1 MSSYPKIDPTEAT
14 VLITGGAQGIGL
26 ATAKAFAGLG
36 ARVAIGDLNE
46 ELAKEAARQL
56 DAWGGH
62 LDVTDADSFNA
73 FAKATQDT
81 FGPIDI
87 LVNNAGVMPNGA
99 FLDLTSDI
107 DKMTMEV
114 NVFGVVNGMRSVL
127 PQMIDRGRGH
137 IVNIASLAGK
147 FPVKGLA
154 IYNASKFAV
163 VGLTAATRLEYANSG
178 VSISAVLPSAV
189 DTALASG
196 LDMRP
201 IPKVTPDAIA
211 QAVVASV
218 GNRRAEIA
226 VPSYVG
232 GLATAAGLTPEP
244 MLNLIRKAIRD
255 DRALHDDAP
264 ERNAY
269 RSRINDQ
276 ATRSTN
282 SQKRAQ

>member
-1 MSSYPKIDPTEAT
+1 VSSYPKIDPTEAT

-147 FPVKGLA
+147 FPSQGAGNLQRIEVRGGWA
-154 IYNASKFAV
+154 DRSDQ
-163 VGLTAATRLEYANSG
+163 VGIRQLRRLDQRRTPLSRRHRSGQWPRHAPDPEGHSRRHRPSGRG
-178 VSISAVLPSAV
+178 VSGQSP
-189 DTALASG
+189 
-196 LDMRP
+196 R
-201 IPKVTPDAIA
+201 
-211 QAVVASV
+211 
-218 GNRRAEIA
+218 
-226 VPSYVG
+226 
-232 GLATAAGLTPEP
+232 
-244 MLNLIRKAIRD
+244 
-255 DRALHDDAP
+255 
-264 ERNAY
+264 
-269 RSRINDQ
+269 
-276 ATRSTN
+276 
-282 SQKRAQ
+282 